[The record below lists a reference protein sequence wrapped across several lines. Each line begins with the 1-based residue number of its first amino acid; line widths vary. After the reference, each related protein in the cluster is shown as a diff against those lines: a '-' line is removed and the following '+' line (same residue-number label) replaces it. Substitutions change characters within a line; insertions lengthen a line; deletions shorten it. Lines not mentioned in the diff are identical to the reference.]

1 MKKRMLAMLLA
12 AVMVVMSLPVFA
24 LPAAAI
30 GSGWTFYDT
39 PGTYG
44 YIRTREWTGESF
56 LYYPLNSSSDFD
68 TAFANVEYYQ
78 TSYDIVLLAD
88 YTANNFVLDAKALN
102 IHLNGHTLTVTG
114 DVEVDVFDGREA
126 AYKIIFAIYGDGGN
140 ISFPNNT
147 STSAFSVAWD
157 FESSLRAPSPA
168 IVKVQDVTF
177 SSCKGRV
184 FNAGSGDWLELNL
197 SNARFENCFADKGSC
212 VYVNG
217 DEIDV
222 YTNGCQ
228 FVNCSATDGGAV
240 YVDDISVTGLI
251 EFSNTYAVNCHA
263 SGDGGFLYINDADA
277 KVYGYGTTVIAG
289 CSAGDDGGAIYTP
302 KASLID
308 GFLLSDNRAEDDGGA
323 IFNESTWA
331 AISTISNCRFYRN
344 SCGGDGGAL
353 YNDDDNG
360 TIKDCKF
367 FENNCSGDGY
377 ELYSN
382 DDDTLLTNCTFTSG
396 YSAES
401 AVDGVTPSNCTFPDK
416 SSYSLSVGDGSQG
429 NPYVINNIDDWDAFH
444 YMVLNHAY
452 MEDSS
457 GSRMEVGTDAFK
469 GKYVRLDA
477 DIPVCNTIGESGKVL
492 SYTAKYEFTGTFD
505 GNGHTVTYVTYDMN
519 SDEKAAFGYAN
530 GATVKNLTVNGFVAG
545 SWGIGG
551 IFGHAE
557 NCTAENCVNNAEI
570 YNNAPYT
577 GGVAGYSIH
586 TSFINCTNNGKI
598 TGLQEQVGGIAGYA
612 EQDTFN
618 GCVNNGTVYT
628 GYQKCGGIAGYATN
642 GNFNRCTN
650 NAGVTAAYNYA
661 GGVVGQLEGRTAVLK
676 NCINRGTVTGTQY
689 VGGFVGAIKNTTS
702 LSLFNS
708 VNDAAVNGKSNV
720 SATVS
725 VFPDHSS
732 VANCYFNSDLCGT
745 ATYAV
750 PFSSDVMHGISA
762 DEYGRSMPHTLN
774 YGVDHDFQANGWLH
788 AAFNDNGLLE
798 FVPDGAAFYMG
809 TDGLI
814 HATDAATRVTGSME
828 TLGVEGE
835 SHAYYVDGTV
845 TTTGR
850 VQILGD
856 VTLVLYDDCNY
867 YVQGGI
873 GLEKGNSLTVYSYS
887 LGEHMGSLTAAANQK
902 GAAAIGGNATNEWAE
917 IDEFNNHP
925 LHVYSEKH
933 DCGDLTICGGNI
945 EAVAYS
951 SGNAYGVGIGG
962 SSLSLLHSYSKVVI
976 SITTPI
982 IHESDEKSYC
992 GGDGGNVAVYNGN
1005 LTVKASGAV
1014 GIGGGNGT
1022 KYYATL
1028 SNDKVPINETYS
1040 GGTGGTFAYYGGT
1053 VAVESNVAAFGKGRN
1068 GGGNRDDV
1076 SSSDMTTFTFTDNEA
1091 YGVAVGDSL
1100 ENLKEVYAF
1109 NEAPNLNGET
1119 CIKIDDWRQTNIEAL
1134 DPTCEVAGH
1143 KAYVLRTADNLYYE
1157 DVVFTKLIGNASA
1170 LQAWKAEG
1178 GKGYIPPLGHD
1189 WVYDNEDQHKCTRCE
1204 KTESHTMGDDGCTK
1218 CNEFYYYDYSAETQ
1232 SLEKKAIPSGTTLF
1246 VDSGGNYVLP
1256 GGWYRVHGDVT
1267 AAERVTFTGD
1277 VHLILENG
1285 CTFTANQG
1293 IALGDGASLSIYA
1306 QSLNADKMGKL
1317 TVTNAPTYA
1326 AGIGSGYQGGCAGI
1340 SIYGGVITS
1349 TGGDYGAGIGSGEQ
1363 GHCGDISVYGGV
1375 ITATGGR
1382 HAASIGSGR
1391 YGSCDD
1397 ISIYGGVITSTGSDY
1412 VAGIGS
1418 GVLGTCGDITI
1429 YGGNI
1434 TATGGCR
1441 AAGIGSENQSAC
1453 GDITIYDGNVTA
1465 IGGEEAEG
1473 IGTYAS
1479 GTCGTVTIC
1488 EYLDVVAGADKDSAK
1503 PVAAYNGE
1511 KYVQLTEP
1519 SGAAKEPTCTESGHT
1534 AAYKNPAD
1542 GMYYEDADFTT
1553 AIGYLTQY
1561 GAWISEGGKGYIAPL
1576 GHDWQYVD
1584 VDTHKCSRCDNIEE
1598 HADQNDDCVCDK
1610 CGGDMIDKIKAEAKA
1625 ALEAAAGEN
1634 PSTALTTIL
1643 NDAKAAV
1650 DAAET
1655 VADVNTAKEN
1665 GLTAIDNQLKAEA
1678 AQALADAKAAAKTA
1692 LEAAA
1697 GENPST
1703 TVTEYLN
1710 QAKELVDA
1718 AETIAEV
1725 NAIKAEWVAK
1735 IADRVEAEAQALA
1748 LGNAQSAAI
1757 QELRD
1762 AVSSSVSDELSKIL
1776 MAACEAVEEATT
1788 IEDVTTAKIN
1798 GLNAIAAQLA
1808 KEADA
1813 RALEAAKIA
1822 AKAELAGAA
1831 GENLSVD
1838 VENLLS
1844 EGLDAIDDAESL
1856 SDLDNIKAEW
1866 LDRIEE
1872 QLAKEALAAAKAEAL
1887 AAFDA
1892 AANGNASSDMT
1903 AILNDAKA
1911 AVNEA
1916 TTLGAVA
1923 TAKADGLAAISAYL
1937 DALSEAKTTAKTA
1950 IAAAAG
1956 EHPSAVVQASVDAA
1970 CGMIDDAETPESV
1983 MAIQTAVIPVLA
1995 AQIEA
2000 EAAQTA
2006 KTLADAKDAAKTAL
2020 EAAIGD
2026 KPSDEVLMVYA
2037 EALHDVDR
2045 AETITAVQ
2053 EAEEAGFAAIMT
2065 ELATEAAEK
2074 AAAEQQAAAK
2084 ALEDAK
2090 DAAKEALQAMA
2101 GENPSDEL
2109 AAILSNAFDT
2119 VDEAETMADVM
2130 TAEEAGFAA
2139 ITAQLQAEAEAA
2151 KQAVE
2156 DELAQ
2161 AKRDLATAT
2170 AALNAANNAIEALDK
2185 TVASKEATI
2194 AEKQAALDTAT
2205 EQLNAA
2211 QANLETAQA
2220 NLETAQAN
2228 IEELEGTVAEKDEA
2242 LKQAAQDL
2250 KDAQD
2255 ALDEMT
2261 ANYNETKAALETAQK
2276 DLADTTKALD
2286 EAKAANEQ
2294 LQKDLA
2300 AANESIAELNNAIK
2314 SKDATIAEKQAALDT
2329 ATEQLN
2335 AAKTDLDKA
2344 KADLETAKANIEELE
2359 GTVSE
2364 QDEALAQAAKDLE
2377 DAQQTLAQNEQ
2388 EIKDLQAEIERL
2400 KALLDDDPT
2409 DPQPAE
2415 MLGDANNDGAVNM
2428 KDVLLMRKYLAGLDV
2443 EYNAENADCN
2453 GDGEVN
2459 MKDVLM
2465 LRKYLA
2471 NIIDTLGA

>member
-24 LPAAAI
+24 LPAAA
-30 GSGWTFYDT
+30 SGWQTGEVH
-39 PGTYG
+39 GTYG
-44 YIRTREWTGESF
+44 YIKSGNE
-56 LYYPLNSSSDFD
+56 YYPLDNSWDFD
-68 TAFANVEYYQ
+68 VAFAYGK

-102 IHLNGHTLTVTG
+102 IHLNGHALTVTG
-114 DVEVDVFDGREA
+114 NVGVNVYAGAGAEG
-126 AYKIIFAIYGDGGN
+126 ITIFAIYGDGGN

-147 STSAFSVAWD
+147 STSAFTFGWD
-157 FESSLRAPSPA
+157 DGFSARASSPA
-168 IVKVQDVTF
+168 EVEVQDVTF
-177 SSCKGRV
+177 SSCKGSV
-184 FNAGSGDWLELNL
+184 FNADSGDWLQFYL
-197 SNARFENCFADKGSC
+197 SNARFENCSADEGSC
-212 VYVNG
+212 LYVNG
-217 DEIDV
+217 DDSDKTEV
-222 YTNGCQ
+222 RVNGCQ

-240 YVDDISVTGLI
+240 YVDDISNNGSVK
-251 EFSNTYAVNCHA
+251 FSNTYAVNCHA

-277 KVYGYGTTVIAG
+277 VVYGCGNTVVAS

-331 AISTISNCRFYRN
+331 AVSTISNCRFYRN

-367 FENNCSGDGY
+367 FENDCSGDGY

-416 SSYSLSVGDGSQG
+416 SSYSLSTGDGSEE

-469 GKYVRLDA
+469 GKFVRLDA
-477 DIPVCNTIGESGKVL
+477 DVLVCNTIGERKDILG
-492 SYTAKYEFTGTFD
+492 YTAKYEFTGTFD
-505 GNGHTVTYVTYDMN
+505 GNGHTVTCVIYDN
-519 SDEKAAFGYAN
+519 DNGEKSVFGNAN
-530 GATVKNLTVNGFVAG
+530 GATVRNLIVNGYIKG
-545 SWGIGG
+545 TWSIGG
-551 IFGHAE
+551 IFGYAE
-557 NCTAENCVNNAEI
+557 NCAAENCVNNATLKSTES
-570 YNNAPYT
+570 YV
-577 GGVAGYSIH
+577 GGIAGYSAY
-586 TSFINCTNNGKI
+586 TSFINCTNNGEVE
-598 TGLQEQVGGIAGYA
+598 GLQEIGGIAGHSS
-612 EQDTFN
+612 DDSFN
-618 GCVNNGTVYT
+618 ICVNNGSVL
-628 GYQKCGGIAGYATN
+628 GLQKCGGIAGYATN

-650 NAGVTAAYNYA
+650 NAGVTAVQSYA
-661 GGVVGQLEGRTAVLK
+661 GGIVGYFEGRTAVLK
-676 NCINRGTVTGTQY
+676 NCINRGTVTGSQY
-689 VGGFVGAIKNTTS
+689 VGGFVGAIKNDIS

-708 VNDAAVNGKSNV
+708 VNDAAVNGNSNI

-725 VFPDHSS
+725 VFSDHSS

-750 PFSSDVMHGISA
+750 PFSSDVMHGIST
-762 DEYGRSMPHTLN
+762 DEYGRSMPYTLN
-774 YGVDHDFQANGWLH
+774 YGVDHDFQSNGWLH
-788 AAFNDNGLLE
+788 AAFDDNGLLE
-798 FVPDGAAFYMG
+798 FVPDGAALYMG

-814 HATDAATRVTGSME
+814 HAVENASPVTGSME

-856 VTLVLYDDCNY
+856 VTLVLNDDCNY

-873 GLEKGNSLTVYSYS
+873 GLEKGNSLTVCSYS
-887 LGEHMGSLTAAANQK
+887 LGEHMGSMTAAANQK

-917 IDEFNNHP
+917 VDKLNNRP
-925 LHVYSEKH
+925 LNVYSERY

-945 EAVAYS
+945 EAVAYN

-962 SSLSLLHSYSKVVI
+962 SSLTLLYSYTHNEIANVL
-976 SITTPI
+976 TPI
-982 IHESDEKSYC
+982 IHKSDPENCY
-992 GGDGGNVAVYNGN
+992 GGDGGNIAVYNGN
-1005 LTVKASGAV
+1005 LSVKATGAV

-1028 SNDKVPINETYS
+1028 GGNVLIDEAYS
-1040 GGTGGTFAYYGGT
+1040 GGAGGTFAYYGGT
-1053 VAVESNVAAFGKGRN
+1053 VTVESDVAAFGKGQN
-1068 GGGNRDDV
+1068 GGGGRDDV
-1076 SSSDMTTFTFTDNEA
+1076 SSSDMTTFTFTDDA
-1091 YGVAVGDSL
+1091 VHSVAVGDSL

-1109 NEAPNLNGET
+1109 NEAPNLNGKT
-1119 CIKIDDWRQTNIEAL
+1119 CIKIDDWRQTNIEVL

-1143 KAYVLRTADNLYYE
+1143 KAYVLRTADSLYYE
-1157 DVVFTKLIGNASA
+1157 DTLFTKRIGDASA

-1178 GKGYIPPLGHD
+1178 GVGYIPPLGHD
-1189 WVYDNEDQHKCTRCE
+1189 WVYDNEDQHKCTRC
-1204 KTESHTMGDDGCTK
+1204 KITESHDIVDGMCSFCEK
-1218 CNEFYYYDYSAETQ
+1218 IWSCFYYDYSVETHAF
-1232 SLEKKAIPSGTTLF
+1232 EKKSVSDVTMLRSFDKT
-1246 VDSGGNYVLP
+1246 YTLP
-1256 GGWYRVHGDVT
+1256 GGWYLVHGDVM

-1293 IALGDGASLSIYA
+1293 IALGGGVSLSVYA
-1306 QSLNADKMGKL
+1306 QSLDAEEMGKL
-1317 TVTNAPTYA
+1317 TVPYSPQDRAGIGSDANVTCGDISIYGGVVTATAMDA
-1326 AGIGSGYQGGCAGI
+1326 ACIGSGYQGGCAGI
-1340 SIYGGVITS
+1340 S
-1349 TGGDYGAGIGSGEQ
+1349 
-1363 GHCGDISVYGGV
+1363 VYGGV
-1375 ITATGGR
+1375 ITATGDY
-1382 HAASIGSGR
+1382 HA
-1391 YGSCDD
+1391 
-1397 ISIYGGVITSTGSDY
+1397 
-1412 VAGIGS
+1412 AGIGS
-1418 GVLGTCGDITI
+1418 GALGTCGDVTIYGGNITATGGYHAAGIGCGARGTCGDITI

-1434 TATGGCR
+1434 TATGGYL
-1441 AAGIGSENQSAC
+1441 AAGIGSGNQSAC
-1453 GDITIYDGNVTA
+1453 GA
-1465 IGGEEAEG
+1465 
-1473 IGTYAS
+1473 
-1479 GTCGTVTIC
+1479 VTIC
-1488 EYLDVVAGADKDSAK
+1488 EYLDVVAGADKNSAK

-1534 AAYKNPAD
+1534 AAYKNPD
-1542 GMYYEDADFTT
+1542 NGMYYEDAAFAT
-1553 AIGYLTQY
+1553 AIGYLAQY

-1584 VDTHKCSRCDNIEE
+1584 VDTHKCSRCDKIEE
-1598 HADQNDDCVCDK
+1598 HADQNDDFVCDR
-1610 CGGDMIDKIKAEAKA
+1610 CGGDMIDKIKAEAKT

-1634 PSTALTTIL
+1634 PSTALTAIL

-1678 AQALADAKAAAKTA
+1678 AQALADAKAAANSA

-1697 GENPST
+1697 GENPSV
-1703 TVTEYLN
+1703 TVTAFLN
-1710 QAKELVDA
+1710 HAKELVDA
-1718 AETIAEV
+1718 AETIADV
-1725 NAIKAEWVAK
+1725 NAVKEEWVIT

-1748 LGNAQSAAI
+1748 LGKAQSAAI
-1757 QELRD
+1757 QELWD
-1762 AVSSSVSDELSKIL
+1762 AASSSVSDELSKIL
-1776 MAACEAVEEATT
+1776 MAACKAVDEATT

-1798 GLNAIAAQLA
+1798 GLNAIAAHLA

-1831 GENLSVD
+1831 GENLSAD

-1844 EGLDAIDDAESL
+1844 GGLDAIDDAESL
-1856 SDLDNIKAEW
+1856 SDLDNVKAEW

-1887 AAFDA
+1887 AAFDT
-1892 AANGNASSDMT
+1892 AANGNTSSDMT

-1916 TTLGAVA
+1916 ETLEAVA

-1983 MAIQTAVIPVLA
+1983 MAIQKAVIPVLT

-2006 KTLADAKDAAKTAL
+2006 KTLEEAKDAAKTAL

-2026 KPSDEVLMVYA
+2026 KPSDELLMVYA

-2045 AETITAVQ
+2045 AATITAVQ
-2053 EAEEAGFAAIMT
+2053 EAEEAGFAAIMAQ
-2065 ELATEAAEK
+2065 LATEAAEK

-2084 ALEDAK
+2084 ALADAK

-2130 TAEEAGFAA
+2130 TAEEAGFTA
-2139 ITAQLQAEAEAA
+2139 ITAQLQAEADAA

-2156 DELAQ
+2156 EELVQ

-2211 QANLETAQA
+2211 KEA
-2220 NLETAQAN
+2220 LETAQAN

-2242 LKQAAQDL
+2242 LSKAAKDLEDKQA
-2250 KDAQD
+2250 

-2300 AANESIAELNNAIK
+2300 AANEAISTLNDTVA
-2314 SKDATIAEKQAALDT
+2314 SKDATIAEKQAAIEAAQKALD
-2329 ATEQLN
+2329 E
-2335 AAKTDLDKA
+2335 A
-2344 KADLETAKANIEELE
+2344 KAQVTALES
-2359 GTVSE
+2359 TVSE
-2364 QDEALAQAAKDLE
+2364 QDEALKQA
-2377 DAQQTLAQNEQ
+2377 EQ
-2388 EIKDLQAEIERL
+2388 EIQDLQAEIEHL

-2415 MLGDANNDGAVNM
+2415 MLGDANGDGAVNM
-2428 KDVLLMRKYLAGLDV
+2428 KDVLLMRKYLAGMDV

-2453 GDGEVN
+2453 GDGDVN

-2471 NIIDTLGA
+2471 NIIDKLGA

>member
-24 LPAAAI
+24 LPAAAA
-30 GSGWTFYDT
+30 SGWQTGKVWGEYGIVQYGQSYFAPLNYDT
-39 PGTYG
+39 DFQSLLDVVPAGSYVTLTLEKDWMIASFCVEDLG
-44 YIRTREWTGESF
+44 YLS
-56 LYYPLNSSSDFD
+56 
-68 TAFANVEYYQ
+68 
-78 TSYDIVLLAD
+78 
-88 YTANNFVLDAKALN
+88 
-102 IHLNGHTLTVTG
+102 IHLQGHTLTVTTNIC
-114 DVEVDVFDGREA
+114 VDSEA
-126 AYKIIFAIYGDGGN
+126 IWCGESGT
-140 ISFPNNT
+140 ISFPSNT
-147 STSAFSVAWD
+147 SAAAFTAHRYIHIRNTHFVNCRGKIFYIPNDAY
-157 FESSLRAPSPA
+157 
-168 IVKVQDVTF
+168 QDNGYGFSNVTF
-177 SSCKGRV
+177 ENCSSTSNGTCV
-184 FNAGSGDWLELNL
+184 YVDIESGLPGNV
-197 SNARFENCFADKGSC
+197 RFENCRF
-212 VYVNG
+212 
-217 DEIDV
+217 I
-222 YTNGCQ
+222 
-228 FVNCSATDGGAV
+228 NCNSESDGGVV
-240 YVDDISVTGLI
+240 YIDDVEPDQTVT
-251 EFSNTYAVNCHA
+251 FSNSYAVNCRA
-263 SGDGGFLYINDADA
+263 EDNGGFLYINDADA
-277 KVYGYGTTVIAG
+277 KVYGSGTTVIAG
-289 CSAGDDGGAIYTP
+289 CSAEYGGAIYTP
-302 KASLID
+302 KATLVD
-308 GFLLSDNRAEDDGGA
+308 GFILADNRAEDDGGA

-457 GSRMEVGTDAFK
+457 GGRTEVGTDAFK

-577 GGVAGYSIH
+577 GGIAGYSAN

-598 TGLQEQVGGIAGYA
+598 TGLQEQVGGIAGHA
-612 EQDTFN
+612 EGGTIN

-676 NCINRGTVTGTQY
+676 NCINRGTVTGSQY

-708 VNDAAVNGKSNV
+708 VNDAAVNGNSNV
-720 SATVS
+720 SATIS
-725 VFPDHSS
+725 VFPDYSS
-732 VANCYFNSDLCGT
+732 VANCYFNSDLCAK

-750 PFSSDVMHGISA
+750 PFSSDVMHGICA
-762 DEYGRSMPHTLN
+762 DEYGRIMPDTLN
-774 YGVDHDFQANGWLH
+774 YGVDHDFQSNGWLH
-788 AAFNDNGLLE
+788 AILDKNGVLS
-798 FVPDGAAFYMG
+798 FVPEGAIPYMG
-809 TDGLI
+809 LDGKI
-814 HATDAATRVTGSME
+814 HFVENATRVTGSME
-828 TLGVEGE
+828 TLGAEGE
-835 SHAYYVDGTV
+835 SRAYYVGGTV

-856 VTLVLYDDCNY
+856 VTLVLNDDCNY

-887 LGEHMGSLTAAANQK
+887 FGEHMGSLTAAANQK
-902 GAAAIGGNATNEWAE
+902 GAAAIGGNAPNTQERVDSYHN
-917 IDEFNNHP
+917 
-925 LHVYSEKH
+925 LHASSEKH
-933 DCGDLTICGGNI
+933 DCGDLTIYGGNI

-951 SGNAYGVGIGG
+951 SGNTYGVGIGG
-962 SSLSLLHSYSKVVI
+962 SSLSLLHSYSEVI
-976 SITTPI
+976 LST

-1005 LTVKASGAV
+1005 LSVKASGAV

-1028 SNDKVPINETYS
+1028 GGLIDEAYS

-1053 VAVESNVAAFGKGRN
+1053 VTVESDVAAFGKGQN

-1100 ENLKEVYAF
+1100 ENLKAGYSFDRAT
-1109 NEAPNLNGET
+1109 NLNGEK
-1119 CIKIDDWRQTNIEAL
+1119 CVSIGAWGQTYTETL
-1134 DPTCEVAGH
+1134 DPTCEEAGC
-1143 KAYVLRTADNLYYE
+1143 KAYTLRTADNLYYE
-1157 DVVFTKLIGNASA
+1157 DTVFTKRIGDDAA
-1170 LQAWKAEG
+1170 LQVWKAEG
-1178 GKGYIPPLGHD
+1178 GEGYIPPIGHD

-1204 KTESHTMGDDGCTK
+1204 KRESHTVGDDGCTR
-1218 CNEFYYYDYSAETQ
+1218 CNEFYYDYSAQTQ
-1232 SLEKKAIPSGTTLF
+1232 SLEKKKLPSKTVLLSDFRGMYT
-1246 VDSGGNYVLP
+1246 LP
-1256 GGWYRVHGDVT
+1256 GGWYLVHGDAT
-1267 AAERVTFTGD
+1267 AAGSVVVTGD

-1285 CTFTANQG
+1285 CTFTVNQG
-1293 IALGDGASLSIYA
+1293 IVLNDGVSLSIYA
-1306 QSLNADKMGKL
+1306 QSLDTDEMGKL
-1317 TVTNAPTYA
+1317 TIPTSGACAGIGGDWHGSCGDISIYGGVITSTGGYHA
-1326 AGIGSGYQGGCAGI
+1326 AGIGSGEQGHCGDI

-1349 TGGDYGAGIGSGEQ
+1349 TGGDY
-1363 GHCGDISVYGGV
+1363 
-1375 ITATGGR
+1375 
-1382 HAASIGSGR
+1382 
-1391 YGSCDD
+1391 
-1397 ISIYGGVITSTGSDY
+1397 
-1412 VAGIGS
+1412 
-1418 GVLGTCGDITI
+1418 
-1429 YGGNI
+1429 
-1434 TATGGCR
+1434 
-1441 AAGIGSENQSAC
+1441 AAGIGA
-1453 GDITIYDGNVTA
+1453 GD
-1465 IGGEEAEG
+1465 
-1473 IGTYAS
+1473 S
-1479 GTCGTVTIC
+1479 GTCGAITIYK
-1488 EYLDVVAGADKDSAK
+1488 YLDVVAGTNEGSAQ

-1519 SGAAKEPTCTESGHT
+1519 SGAAKEPTCTESGHK
-1534 AAYKNPAD
+1534 AAYKNPD
-1542 GMYYEDADFTT
+1542 NGMYYEDAAFAT
-1553 AIGYLTQY
+1553 AIGYLAQY
-1561 GAWISEGGKGYIAPL
+1561 GAWISEGGDGYLVPL

-1598 HADQNDDCVCDK
+1598 HADQNDDFVCDR

-1625 ALEAAAGEN
+1625 DLEAAAGET
-1634 PSTALTTIL
+1634 PSTALTAIL

-1678 AQALADAKAAAKTA
+1678 AQALADAKATAKTA

-1703 TVTEYLN
+1703 TVMAFLN
-1710 QAKELVDA
+1710 HAKELVDA
-1718 AETIAEV
+1718 AETVAEV

-1748 LGNAQSAAI
+1748 LGKAQSAAI
-1757 QELRD
+1757 QELWD

-1776 MAACEAVEEATT
+1776 MAACEAVNEATT

-1831 GENLSVD
+1831 GENRSDD

-1844 EGLDAIDDAESL
+1844 EGFSAIDDAESL
-1856 SDLDNIKAEW
+1856 SDLDNIKEEW

-1887 AAFDA
+1887 AAFDT
-1892 AANGNASSDMT
+1892 AANGNTSSDMT
-1903 AILNDAKA
+1903 SILNDAKA

-1916 TTLGAVA
+1916 TTLEAVA

-2006 KTLADAKDAAKTAL
+2006 KTLEEAKDAAKTAL

-2084 ALEDAK
+2084 TLEDAK

-2156 DELAQ
+2156 EELAQ

-2194 AEKQAALDTAT
+2194 AEKQAALNTAT
-2205 EQLNAA
+2205 EQLS
-2211 QANLETAQA
+2211 TAKEA
-2220 NLETAQAN
+2220 LETAQAN
-2228 IEELEGTVAEKDEA
+2228 IEELEGTVSEQDEA

-2300 AANESIAELNNAIK
+2300 AVNESIAELNNTIK

-2344 KADLETAKANIEELE
+2344 KADLEAAQAKVTELE
-2359 GTVSE
+2359 GAVSE
-2364 QDEALAQAAKDLE
+2364 KDETLAQAAKDLE

-2443 EYNAENADCN
+2443 EYNAVNADCN
-2453 GDGEVN
+2453 VDGEVN

-2465 LRKYLA
+2465 LRKFLA
-2471 NIIDTLGA
+2471 GLITELGA

>member
-24 LPAAAI
+24 LPAAAA
-30 GSGWTFYDT
+30 SGWQTGNEVWGEYGIVEYGQSYFAPLNYDT
-39 PGTYG
+39 DFQSLLDNPPTGINKNITL
-44 YIRTREWTGESF
+44 RLAKDWTIATLCVDDLQFFEIY
-56 LYYPLNSSSDFD
+56 L
-68 TAFANVEYYQ
+68 Q
-78 TSYDIVLLAD
+78 
-88 YTANNFVLDAKALN
+88 
-102 IHLNGHTLTVTG
+102 GHTLTVTTNICV
-114 DVEVDVFDGREA
+114 DSEVIRCVTSGT
-126 AYKIIFAIYGDGGN
+126 
-140 ISFPNNT
+140 ISFPSNT
-147 STSAFSVAWD
+147 SSAAFTAHGKINIQNTHFVNCRGKIFNIPNDVYNHTVVSDYAFSNV
-157 FESSLRAPSPA
+157 
-168 IVKVQDVTF
+168 I
-177 SSCKGRV
+177 
-184 FNAGSGDWLELNL
+184 
-197 SNARFENCFADKGSC
+197 FENCSSTSNGTC
-212 VYVNG
+212 VYVNSESG
-217 DEIDV
+217 YPGNV
-222 YTNGCQ
+222 S
-228 FVNCSATDGGAV
+228 FKNCRFINCNSESDGGAV
-240 YVDDISVTGLI
+240 YIDDVGPDQTVT
-251 EFSNTYAVNCHA
+251 FSNSYAVNCRA
-263 SGDGGFLYINDADA
+263 EDNGGFLYINDADA
-277 KVYGYGTTVIAG
+277 KVYGSGNTVIAS
-289 CSAGDDGGAIYTP
+289 CSAGGDGGAIYTP

-344 SCGGDGGAL
+344 SCGGDGGAI

-401 AVDGVTPSNCTFPDK
+401 AVDGVTPSNCSFPDK

-429 NPYVINNIDDWDAFH
+429 NPYVIRNIDDWDAFH

-457 GSRMEVGTDAFK
+457 GGRTEYGTDAFK

-577 GGVAGYSIH
+577 GGIAGYSAY

-676 NCINRGTVTGTQY
+676 NCINRGTVTGSQY

-708 VNDAAVNGKSNV
+708 VNDAAVNGNSNV

-762 DEYGRSMPHTLN
+762 DEYGRIMPDTLN

-788 AAFNDNGLLE
+788 AILDKNGVLS
-798 FVPDGAAFYMG
+798 FVPEGAIPYTGPDGK
-809 TDGLI
+809 I
-814 HATDAATRVTGSME
+814 HFVENATRVTGSME
-828 TLGVEGE
+828 TLGAEGE
-835 SHAYYVDGTV
+835 SRAYYVGGTV

-856 VTLVLYDDCNY
+856 VTLVLNDDCNY

-887 LGEHMGSLTAAANQK
+887 FGEHMGSLTAAANQK
-902 GAAAIGGNATNEWAE
+902 GAAAIGGNAPNTQERVDSYHN
-917 IDEFNNHP
+917 
-925 LHVYSEKH
+925 LHASSEKH
-933 DCGDLTICGGNI
+933 DCGDLTIYGGNI

-951 SGNAYGVGIGG
+951 SGNTYGVGIGG
-962 SSLSLLHSYSKVVI
+962 SSLSSLHSYSEVI
-976 SITTPI
+976 TST

-992 GGDGGNVAVYNGN
+992 GGDGGKVAVYNGN

-1022 KYYATL
+1022 KYYAAFGGVAL
-1028 SNDKVPINETYS
+1028 IDEAHS

-1053 VAVESNVAAFGKGRN
+1053 VTVESDVAAFGKGQN
-1068 GGGNRDDV
+1068 GGGERDDV
-1076 SSSDMTTFTFTDNEA
+1076 SSSDMTTFTFTDDA
-1091 YGVAVGDSL
+1091 VHSVAVGDSL
-1100 ENLKEVYAF
+1100 ENLKAGYSF
-1109 NEAPNLNGET
+1109 DRAPNLNGEK
-1119 CIKIDDWRQTNIEAL
+1119 CIQIDDWRQTNIKAL
-1134 DPTCEVAGH
+1134 DPTCEEAGC
-1143 KAYVLRTADNLYYE
+1143 KAYTLRTADNLYYE
-1157 DVVFTKLIGNASA
+1157 DTLFAKQIGDDAA
-1170 LQAWKAEG
+1170 LQVWKAEG
-1178 GKGYIPPLGHD
+1178 GEGYIPPLGHD
-1189 WVYDNEDQHKCTRCE
+1189 WVYDNEDQHKCIRCE
-1204 KTESHTMGDDGCTK
+1204 KTESHTMGDDGCTR
-1218 CNEFYYYDYSAETQ
+1218 CNESYYDYSTASNTF
-1232 SLEKKAIPSGTTLF
+1232 EKKDIPSETTILSDF
-1246 VDSGGNYVLP
+1246 GGIYALP
-1256 GGWYRVHGDVT
+1256 GGWYLVHGDVT
-1267 AAERVTFTGD
+1267 AAKCVTFAGD

-1293 IALGDGASLSIYA
+1293 IALNDGGSLSIYA

-1317 TVTNAPTYA
+1317 TVLTSGARC
-1326 AGIGSGYQGGCAGI
+1326 AGIGSGWYGSCGDI

-1349 TGGDYGAGIGSGEQ
+1349 TGGDYAAGIGSGEQ
-1363 GHCGDISVYGGV
+1363 GHCGDIS
-1375 ITATGGR
+1375 
-1382 HAASIGSGR
+1382 
-1391 YGSCDD
+1391 
-1397 ISIYGGVITSTGSDY
+1397 IYGGVITSTGDDY
-1412 VAGIGS
+1412 SAGIGS
-1418 GVLGTCGDITI
+1418 GRNGSCGAITI
-1429 YGGNI
+1429 YK
-1434 TATGGCR
+1434 
-1441 AAGIGSENQSAC
+1441 
-1453 GDITIYDGNVTA
+1453 
-1465 IGGEEAEG
+1465 
-1473 IGTYAS
+1473 
-1479 GTCGTVTIC
+1479 
-1488 EYLDVVAGADKDSAK
+1488 YLDVVAGGDKNSAK

-1511 KYVQLTEP
+1511 RYVQLTEP
-1519 SGAAKEPTCTESGHT
+1519 SGAAKEPTCTESGHKV
-1534 AAYKNPAD
+1534 AYKNPAD

-1553 AIGYLTQY
+1553 AIGYLAQY
-1561 GAWISEGGKGYIAPL
+1561 GVWISEGGKGYIAPL

-1584 VDTHKCSRCDNIEE
+1584 VDTHKCSRCDKIEE
-1598 HADQNDDCVCDK
+1598 HADQNDDFVCDR

-1625 ALEAAAGEN
+1625 DLEAAAGET
-1634 PSTALTTIL
+1634 PSTALTAIL

-1678 AQALADAKAAAKTA
+1678 AQALADAKATAKTA

-1703 TVTEYLN
+1703 TVTAYLN
-1710 QAKELVDA
+1710 YAKELVDA
-1718 AETIAEV
+1718 AETIADV
-1725 NAIKAEWVAK
+1725 NKVKEEWVAK

-1748 LGNAQSAAI
+1748 LGKAQSAAV
-1757 QELRD
+1757 QELWD
-1762 AVSSSVSDELSKIL
+1762 AASSSVSDELSKIL
-1776 MAACEAVEEATT
+1776 MAACKAVNEATT

-1798 GLNAIAAQLA
+1798 GLNAIAAHLA

-1822 AKAELAGAA
+1822 AKAELVGAA
-1831 GENLSVD
+1831 GENRSDD

-1844 EGLDAIDDAESL
+1844 GGCDAIDDAESI
-1856 SDLDNIKAEW
+1856 SDLDNIKEEW

-1887 AAFDA
+1887 AAFDT
-1892 AANGNASSDMT
+1892 AANGNTSSDMT

-1923 TAKADGLAAISAYL
+1923 TAKADGLAVISAYL

-1956 EHPSAVVQASVDAA
+1956 EHPSATVQATVDAA
-1970 CGMIDDAETPESV
+1970 YKLVDDADSLAQPI
-1983 MAIQTAVIPVLA
+1983 AIQTAVIPVLT

-2006 KTLADAKDAAKTAL
+2006 KTLVAAKDAAKTAL

-2026 KPSDEVLMVYA
+2026 KPSDELLMVYA

-2045 AETITAVQ
+2045 AATITAVQ
-2053 EAEEAGFAAIMT
+2053 EAEEAGFAAIMAQ
-2065 ELATEAAEK
+2065 LATEAAEK
-2074 AAAEQQAAAK
+2074 TTAEQQAAAK

-2109 AAILSNAFDT
+2109 AAILSNAFDA

-2130 TAEEAGFAA
+2130 TAEQNGFAA
-2139 ITAQLQAEAEAA
+2139 ITAQLQAEADAA

-2156 DELAQ
+2156 EELAQ

-2194 AEKQAALDTAT
+2194 AEKQAALNTAT

-2220 NLETAQAN
+2220 N
-2228 IEELEGTVAEKDEA
+2228 IEELEGTVSEQDEA
-2242 LKQAAQDL
+2242 LKQAAKDL
-2250 KDAQD
+2250 KDMQD

-2261 ANYNETKAALETAQK
+2261 ENYNTASAALATAQK
-2276 DLADTTKALD
+2276 NLEDTTTALN
-2286 EAKAANEQ
+2286 ELKAANEQ
-2294 LQKDLA
+2294 LQKDFA
-2300 AANESIAELNNAIK
+2300 AANESIAELNNTIK
-2314 SKDATIAEKQAALDT
+2314 SKDATIAEKQAALGT

-2335 AAKTDLDKA
+2335 AAKSDLETA
-2344 KADLETAKANIEELE
+2344 KANLETAKANIEELE

-2364 QDEALAQAAKDLE
+2364 KDEALAQAAKDLE
-2377 DAQQTLAQNEQ
+2377 DAQKTLAQNEQ

-2400 KALLDDDPT
+2400 RALLDDDPT

-2415 MLGDANNDGAVNM
+2415 MLGDVNGDGEVSM

-2443 EYNAENADCN
+2443 EYNAQNADCN

-2465 LRKYLA
+2465 LRKFLA
-2471 NIIDTLGA
+2471 NIIDKLGA